1 MITGSQ
7 CRGARAMLG
16 MTRAHLAE
24 ACGVSA
30 RAIADFE
37 ADKRQPIKATLAAI
51 QRALEAAGIEFM
63 NGGQRVSGLRE
74 KRRSR
79 EAEIQGV

>member
-63 NGGQRVSGLRE
+63 NGGQP
-74 KRRSR
+74 
-79 EAEIQGV
+79 GVRLAGKKKIARG

>member
-1 MITGSQ
+1 MISGAQ

-16 MTRAHLAE
+16 MTRAQLAE

-37 ADKRQPIKATLAAI
+37 AGKRKPIKATLAAI
-51 QRALEAAGIEFM
+51 QRALEDAGAEFT
-63 NGGQRVSGLRE
+63 NGGQPGVRLAE
-74 KRRSR
+74 KKKSRR
-79 EAEIQGV
+79 G

>member
-1 MITGSQ
+1 
-7 CRGARAMLG
+7 MLG
-16 MTRAHLAE
+16 MTRAQLAE

-51 QRALEAAGIEFM
+51 QRALEAAGLEFT
-63 NGGQRVSGLRE
+63 NSGQPGVRLAAQR
-74 KRRSR
+74 KARR
-79 EAEIQGV
+79 